1 MSERSDCSSWCLMVS
16 VIWICALGTGVSNT
30 FSDTSVCRLSHW
42 SISAQV
48 FCPLCRWAF
57 FFLFLN
63 WKGSLYILDPC
74 SSLAGTFANTSPC
87 LPFSESFF
95 CSAEV
100 YFNEINWQSSLM
112 DAPLE
117 LCLRSCRHPQI
128 HPDCLLSPGSFVVL
142 SFPQIYDGCEVMFC
156 DWGEVCVQVLFY
168 LVFSV

>member
-1 MSERSDCSSWCLMVS
+1 MWFLYGNKLSGHLCKYQELWLLCYMVRHFPCKLIYCLPWWLYYFFFILLGMSERSDCSSWCLMVS

-63 WKGSLYILDPC
+63 WKGSLYILNSC

-100 YFNEINWQSSLM
+100 SYFNEVQPGNHLSWMHLW
-112 DAPLE
+112 
-117 LCLRSCRHPQI
+117 SC
-128 HPDCLLSPGSFVVL
+128 V
-142 SFPQIYDGCEVMFC
+142 
-156 DWGEVCVQVLFY
+156 
-168 LVFSV
+168 

>member
-1 MSERSDCSSWCLMVS
+1 MEISFQVICANIRNYDCCVTWWDISLVNWYTVFPGGCTIFFFILLGMSERSDCSSWCLMVS

-63 WKGSLYILDPC
+63 WKDSLYILDSC

-100 YFNEINWQSSLM
+100 YFNEVQPGN
-112 DAPLE
+112 
-117 LCLRSCRHPQI
+117 H
-128 HPDCLLSPGSFVVL
+128 LSWMHLWSYV
-142 SFPQIYDGCEVMFC
+142 
-156 DWGEVCVQVLFY
+156 
-168 LVFSV
+168 